1 MLSEQPQN
9 RPNEIF
15 KAPATRIAPSLVTE
29 KVASIVLT
37 LGTPRWWWVGV
48 LIAGGVIMVLL
59 YTLTLLVTVGTG
71 IWGIN
76 IPVGWGVAIVNLVF
90 WIGIGHAG
98 TLISAILL
106 LFRQNWRTAFSRF
119 AEAMTL
125 FALAC
130 AGLFPIFH
138 LGRPWLAFWLAPYPN
153 VLELW
158 PQWRSPLVWDFFA
171 ITTYTLVSALFW
183 FIGLIPDLAAMK
195 DRATNK
201 AVKMLYA
208 IGSMG
213 WRGDSLH
220 WTRYQMVYIMLAA
233 LATPLVISVHSIIGM
248 DFAASLLPG
257 WRHTVFPPYFVA
269 GAIFSGLAMV
279 ILLAV
284 PIRSFYKL
292 HSLIT
297 DRHIDNAA
305 KLMLVSGMGVAYGYL
320 IEIFGA
326 WYGGHEAEM
335 WLLQE
340 RISGFYS
347 PIFWGMMFCNIVAAQ
362 LLWFKSIRRNLPAL
376 LTISFLILLGMWFER
391 FVIVVTSLY
400 VTDLQTMPRPWIA
413 TEWDWATTLA
423 PFGLFFFLLFIFIRL
438 LPMIPIF
445 ETQEALAE
453 GTAEVDL

>member
-1 MLSEQPQN
+1 MGHQHS
-9 RPNEIF
+9 
-15 KAPATRIAPSLVTE
+15 
-29 KVASIVLT
+29 
-37 LGTPRWWWVGV
+37 
-48 LIAGGVIMVLL
+48 GGL
-59 YTLTLLVTVGTG
+59 
-71 IWGIN
+71 
-76 IPVGWGVAIVNLVF
+76 GVAIINLVF

-153 VLELW
+153 VLNLW

-171 ITTYTLVSALFW
+171 ISTYTLVSALFW
-183 FIGLIPDLAAMK
+183 FVGLIPDLAAMK
-195 DRATNK
+195 DRAKSK
-201 AVKMLYA
+201 AVKMAYA
-208 IGSMG
+208 MLSMG

-220 WTRYQMVYIMLAA
+220 WTRYQMIYVMLAA

-248 DFAASLLPG
+248 DFAASILPG

-279 ILLAV
+279 IILAV
-284 PIRSFYKL
+284 PIRAAYKL
-292 HSLIT
+292 HDLIT
-297 DRHIDNAA
+297 DRHIDMAA
-305 KLMLVSGMGVAYGYL
+305 KLMLVSGSGVAYGYL

-326 WYGGHEAEM
+326 WYGGHDAEM

-340 RISGFYS
+340 RLVGFYA
-347 PIFWGMMFCNIVAAQ
+347 PIFWGMLFCNIAVSQ
-362 LLWFKSIRRNLPAL
+362 LLWFRPIRRNMPAL
-376 LTISFLILLGMWFER
+376 ITISVLILIGMWFER

-400 VTDLQTMPRPWIA
+400 VADLQTMPRLWIP
-413 TEWDWATTLA
+413 T
-423 PFGLFFFLLFIFIRL
+423 G
-438 LPMIPIF
+438 
-445 ETQEALAE
+445 
-453 GTAEVDL
+453 